1 MRITFGTKYNQM
13 NHYQN
18 TLQNKLND
26 KNTQIASG
34 LKIQYGYQDASV
46 YNQNLRFENEINT
59 LAQGI
64 DVAEHAQTA
73 TLNTDKTLS
82 DLSETMV
89 QFKTK
94 LIQAANDIHSPAS
107 REAIANDMEA
117 LKKHFLSLANTS
129 IGGNFIFGG
138 SRVDHPPFDEDG
150 NYHGNDEKLNVLVS
164 SHNLVP
170 YNVTGQELFFGRDSD
185 KQRIITTN
193 LKMLNQSKLHPGIM
207 DSSNRSNL
215 SQEVYIKASDTLRDL
230 IGDDD
235 SDPSN
240 DVPEYFYLRGVR
252 SDGSVF
258 KSKFALDKG
267 FSNDARATKVQDLL
281 DRIGKEFGNT
291 ALNKVVEVTLNQ
303 WGQIEI
309 KDLEPGKSGIDFH
322 MISSDMNVDNIDDL
336 ITNGARVTAYN
347 QSAFLTD
354 RVVST
359 IVGVTDKSDFRKV
372 ELPTAFITRDNKAAE
387 MTTKLED
394 LFPPNVSTLLI
405 SGTRP
410 NTPDGK
416 INTGEDQEPLDFLR
430 FDIKGATARDLAQA
444 IKEHFGGNIDV
455 SITKGRLIV
464 IDNNVANQAHDFQDP
479 PFNGEHGFSIALTTL
494 DEFGAQTDGVPTD
507 YGNEYDRTFFQVEG
521 SKLTSSL
528 SQVLANG
535 SGYANGETKLSDV
548 VGASIEGQSYV
559 LKVNDMNG
567 VQIEARIV
575 FDEAGAYML
584 LPNVAE
590 DGQDYTI
597 PLFNPIDEPPGV
609 SVTKPDDVTYR
620 QLMDAL
626 SIALN
631 YSNQDHNSYKAVEP
645 PKGGVV
651 QATKDAYVQ
660 LLTDA
665 KGMFDVAMTPDGRI
679 QIQDKMRS
687 VTRMNVMFY
696 DASSNDFSHDTLQ
709 RNTNS
714 LRLNANNALVIDTP
728 EINFFKEIDEIIEA
742 VRKGVYRAGAKD
754 SYGAI
759 MRNKGVQN
767 GITAFDH
774 LSDHIEK
781 IIALNGSHGKT
792 FENVIRRHEILKTQI
807 EGLKGQNIGTDI
819 ADTYNKFSN
828 ITTNLNAV
836 MNSTSRINQMS
847 LVNYL

>member
-1 MRITFGTKYNQM
+1 
-13 NHYQN
+13 
-18 TLQNKLND
+18 
-26 KNTQIASG
+26 
-34 LKIQYGYQDASV
+34 
-46 YNQNLRFENEINT
+46 
-59 LAQGI
+59 
-64 DVAEHAQTA
+64 
-73 TLNTDKTLS
+73 
-82 DLSETMV
+82 MV

-107 REAIANDMEA
+107 REAIANDVEA

-372 ELPTAFITRDNKAAE
+372 EAAY
-387 MTTKLED
+387 
-394 LFPPNVSTLLI
+394 
-405 SGTRP
+405 
-410 NTPDGK
+410 
-416 INTGEDQEPLDFLR
+416 
-430 FDIKGATARDLAQA
+430 
-444 IKEHFGGNIDV
+444 
-455 SITKGRLIV
+455 
-464 IDNNVANQAHDFQDP
+464 
-479 PFNGEHGFSIALTTL
+479 GF
-494 DEFGAQTDGVPTD
+494 
-507 YGNEYDRTFFQVEG
+507 
-521 SKLTSSL
+521 
-528 SQVLANG
+528 
-535 SGYANGETKLSDV
+535 
-548 VGASIEGQSYV
+548 
-559 LKVNDMNG
+559 
-567 VQIEARIV
+567 
-575 FDEAGAYML
+575 
-584 LPNVAE
+584 
-590 DGQDYTI
+590 
-597 PLFNPIDEPPGV
+597 
-609 SVTKPDDVTYR
+609 
-620 QLMDAL
+620 
-626 SIALN
+626 
-631 YSNQDHNSYKAVEP
+631 H
-645 PKGGVV
+645 
-651 QATKDAYVQ
+651 
-660 LLTDA
+660 
-665 KGMFDVAMTPDGRI
+665 
-679 QIQDKMRS
+679 
-687 VTRMNVMFY
+687 
-696 DASSNDFSHDTLQ
+696 H
-709 RNTNS
+709 
-714 LRLNANNALVIDTP
+714 
-728 EINFFKEIDEIIEA
+728 
-742 VRKGVYRAGAKD
+742 
-754 SYGAI
+754 
-759 MRNKGVQN
+759 
-767 GITAFDH
+767 
-774 LSDHIEK
+774 
-781 IIALNGSHGKT
+781 
-792 FENVIRRHEILKTQI
+792 
-807 EGLKGQNIGTDI
+807 
-819 ADTYNKFSN
+819 
-828 ITTNLNAV
+828 
-836 MNSTSRINQMS
+836 
-847 LVNYL
+847 

>member
-26 KNTQIASG
+26 KNAQIASG
-34 LKIQYGYQDASV
+34 LKIQYGYQNASV

-59 LAQGI
+59 LAQGV
-64 DVAEHAQTA
+64 DVAEHAHNS

-94 LIQAANDIHSPAS
+94 LIHAANDLHSPAS
-107 REAIANDMEA
+107 REAIANDLEG

-129 IGGNFIFGG
+129 IGGNFIFAG
-138 SRVDHPPFDEDG
+138 SRVDHPPFDEKG
-150 NYHGNDEKLNVLVS
+150 NYYGNDERLNVLVS

-170 YNVTGQELFFGRDSD
+170 YNITGQELFFGRDSD

-207 DSSNRSNL
+207 DSSNRTNL
-215 SQEVYIKASDTLRDL
+215 SEEVYIKPTDTLRDL

-235 SDPSN
+235 SDTRN
-240 DVPEYFYLRGVR
+240 DKVEYFYMRGVR

-258 KSKFALDKG
+258 KAKFALDKG
-267 FSNDARATKVQDLL
+267 YENEAQATKVQDLL
-281 DRIGKEFGNT
+281 DRIGKEYGNT
-291 ALNKVVEVTLNQ
+291 ALNKVVEVTLNN

-322 MISSDMNVDNIDDL
+322 MISSDVDVDDTDEL
-336 ITNGARVTAYN
+336 ITSGARVTAYN
-347 QSAFLTD
+347 QSGYLTD
-354 RVVST
+354 RATST
-359 IVGVTDKSDFRKV
+359 ISSVTDRSDFRKT
-372 ELPTAFITRDNKAAE
+372 EIPTFFITKENRTAE

-394 LFPPNVSTLLI
+394 LFPPNVSTLVI
-405 SGTRP
+405 SGTSP

-416 INTGEDQEPLDFLR
+416 INNDPDKQPGLLTIN
-430 FDIKGATARDLAQA
+430 IKDTDMRELTNA
-444 IKEHFGGNIDV
+444 IKEHFGGNLDV
-455 SITKGRLIV
+455 FINKGRLTV
-464 IDNNVANQAHDFQDP
+464 IDNNVTNEAHDFKDP
-479 PFNGEHGFSIALTTL
+479 PFNGEHGFSMTLTTL
-494 DEFGAQTDGVPTD
+494 DANGNPVDGVPTD
-507 YGNEYDRTFFQVEG
+507 YHTEYDRTFFQVEG
-521 SKLTSSL
+521 SKITSGV

-535 SGYANGETKLSDV
+535 GGYANAETRLSDV
-548 VGASIEGQSYV
+548 VGASIEGQSYM
-559 LKVNDMNG
+559 LKLNDMNG
-567 VQIEARIV
+567 MMIEARIV
-575 FDEAGAYML
+575 FDPAGAYML
-584 LPNVAE
+584 LPNVGE
-590 DGQDYTI
+590 GRDYTI
-597 PLFNPIDEPPGV
+597 PLFNPTDEPPGI
-609 SVTKPDDVTYR
+609 SITKPDDVTYR
-620 QLMDAL
+620 QLMDAM

-631 YSNQDHNSYKAVEP
+631 YSNQDDASYRAVEP

-651 QATKDAYVQ
+651 QETKDAYIA
-660 LLTDA
+660 LLKGA
-665 KGMFDVAMTPDGRI
+665 YGMFDMQMTPDGRI

-687 VTRMNVMFY
+687 VTRMNMMFY
-696 DASSNDFSHDTLQ
+696 DASTSDFSDAKTK

-714 LRLNANNALVIDTP
+714 LRLNANNALTIDTP
-728 EINFFKEIDEIIEA
+728 EVNFFKEVDEVIDA
-742 VRKGVYRAGAKD
+742 VRKGIYRAGATD
-754 SYGAI
+754 TYGGSL
-759 MRNKGVQN
+759 RNKGIQN

-781 IIALNGSHGKT
+781 LIALNGSHGKS

-819 ADTYNKFSN
+819 ADTYNKFTN
-828 ITTNLNAV
+828 ITTNLSAV
-836 MNSTSRINQMS
+836 MSSTSRINQMS

>member
-18 TLQNKLND
+18 TLQSKLND

-34 LKIQYGYQDASV
+34 LKIQYGYQNATV

-73 TLNTDKTLS
+73 TLNTDKTLA

-107 REAIANDMEA
+107 REAIANDLQG
-117 LKKHFLSLANTS
+117 LKNHFLSLANTS

-138 SRVDHPPFDEDG
+138 SRVDHPPFDEQG
-150 NYHGNDEKLNVLVS
+150 NYYGNDEKLSVLVS
-164 SHNLVP
+164 SHNLIP
-170 YNVTGQELFFGRDSD
+170 YNITGQELFFGRDSD

-193 LKMLNQSKLHPGIM
+193 LRMLNQSKLNPGIM

-240 DVPEYFYLRGVR
+240 DTPEYFYIRGVR

-258 KSKFALDKG
+258 KAKFALDKG
-267 FSNDARATKVQDLL
+267 YSNDERSTKVQDLL

-291 ALNKVVEVTLNQ
+291 AFNKVVEVTLNQ

-322 MISSDMNVDNIDDL
+322 MISSDVDVDNIDDL
-336 ITNGARVTAYN
+336 ITIGARITAYN
-347 QSAFLTD
+347 QSDFRTD
-354 RVVST
+354 RVTTS
-359 IVGVTDKSDFRKV
+359 IVGITDKSDFRKT
-372 ELPTAFITRDNKAAE
+372 EIPTAFITKDNRAAE

-394 LFPPNVSTLLI
+394 VFPPYVSKLRI
-405 SGTRP
+405 EGTRP
-410 NTPDGK
+410 NTPEGRIYDDPE
-416 INTGEDQEPLDFLR
+416 NPLLPLE
-430 FDIKGATARDLAQA
+430 FDIQGADMRDLTRA
-444 IKEHFGGNIDV
+444 IKDHFGGNIDV
-455 SITKGRLIV
+455 SFSKGRLIIV
-464 IDNNVANQAHDFQDP
+464 DNNVANKAHDFQDP
-479 PFNGEHGFSIALTTL
+479 PFNGEHGFSIKLTTL
-494 DEFGAQTDGVPTD
+494 NEEGAEVDGIPTD
-507 YGNEYDRTFFQVEG
+507 YANEYDRTYFQVEG
-521 SKLTSSL
+521 SKVTSSV

-535 SGYANGETKLSDV
+535 GGYATENTRLSEV
-548 VGASIEGQSYV
+548 VGASIEGQTYK
-559 LKVNDMNG
+559 LKINDMNG
-567 VQIEARIV
+567 VMVEARIV
-575 FDEAGAYML
+575 FDPAGAYLL
-584 LPNVAE
+584 LPNVG
-590 DGQDYTI
+590 DGEDYTI
-597 PLFNPIDEPPGV
+597 PIFDPKDDPPGI
-609 SVTKPDDVTYR
+609 SVTKADDVTYR
-620 QLMDAL
+620 QLMDAI

-631 YSNQDHNSYKAVEP
+631 YSNQDHSSYMAVRP
-645 PKGGVV
+645 PKGGVI
-651 QATKDAYVQ
+651 QETKDAYIA
-660 LLTDA
+660 LLEGA
-665 KGMFDVAMTPDGRI
+665 KGMLDINMTPDGRI
-679 QIQDKMRS
+679 QIQDKIRS

-696 DASSNDFSHDTLQ
+696 DESTNDFSESKTR

-714 LRLNANNALVIDTP
+714 LRLNANNALTIDTP
-728 EINFFKEIDEIIEA
+728 EVNFFKEIDEIIDA
-742 VRKGVYRAGAKD
+742 VRKGIYRAGAKD
-754 SYGAI
+754 TYGSSL
-759 MRNKGVQN
+759 RNKGIQN
-767 GITAFDH
+767 GITVFDH

-781 IIALNGSHGKT
+781 IIALNGSHGKS
-792 FENVIRRHEILKTQI
+792 FENVIKRNEILKTQI

-828 ITTNLNAV
+828 ITTNLSAV
-836 MNSTSRINQMS
+836 MSSTSRINQMS